1 MSGGYMDKAL
11 DVDLSTGTIKELVI
25 DPEDRRL
32 YWGGRGLATRLLYD
46 QTPAGLDPYDEQMVL
61 IFSTGPL
68 TGSGAPQSNRF
79 VVTTKSPLT
88 GAIANSTCG
97 GNFATK
103 LKKAGV
109 DVVLVRGKA
118 DKPVYL
124 EITDE
129 GASIKDA
136 THLWGMKTQEVQA
149 AFPRAFGKAV
159 IGPAGENRVRFAAI
173 VSQERVAG
181 RTGCGAV
188 MGAKNL
194 KAIIANGKKKI
205 PIEDP
210 ERFKKLQKQHTQY
223 LLEHPMTGDVLP
235 RLGTANIVHSAA
247 GKNILPVNNFQ
258 SGSDPRAVEITGD
271 WLAKHHLKKQV
282 GCLACPILCGRGIDL
297 HAKAAAAQAEETGE
311 ALAKPKIT
319 KGPEYETIALIG
331 SNIGCYDLERIFE
344 WNHLCDDLGMDTV
357 STGGVIGFAT
367 ELTAEGLLRS
377 DLTFDQHDGIS
388 GLLDDIA
395 HRRGLGDALA
405 EGVRRMGDRYG
416 GADYAIHAKGLELP
430 AYDPRGCYGQ
440 GLEYATSNRG
450 GCHTQGGVMY
460 LEATGA
466 LALDPHATATK
477 PEWVFYQQNVQAA
490 VSSSVFCM
498 FATYGM
504 LPGLVNNLKPMG
516 VIHRTAIWVLLH
528 SAPILRVYFKAK
540 LPVRAYWFEK
550 FLSHAFGRR
559 ISTGEFNQVGER
571 VWNLE
576 RLYNLREGL
585 TADDDTLPR
594 RMLDESTF
602 DGIEGGVPLD
612 RMLPA
617 YYKLRGWD
625 TAGVPKPKTLQH
637 LSIRA

>member
-1 MSGGYMDKAL
+1 MGKAL
-11 DVDLSTGTIKELVI
+11 DVDLSKGTIQELTI
-25 DPEDRRL
+25 DPADRDL

-46 QTPAGLDPYDEQMVL
+46 HTPAGLDPYDEEMVL

-109 DVVLVRGKA
+109 DLVLIRGKA

-124 EITDE
+124 EITEDE
-129 GASIKDA
+129 AQIKDA
-136 THLWGMKTQEVQA
+136 SHLWGMKTQEVQKE
-149 AFPRAFGKAV
+149 FPRAFGKAV
-159 IGPAGENRVRFAAI
+159 IGPAGENKVRFAAI
-173 VSQERVAG
+173 VSQERIAG

-194 KAIIANGKKKI
+194 KAIVANGRKKL
-205 PIEDP
+205 PLADP

-223 LLEHPMTGDVLP
+223 LLEHPMTGDILP

-258 SGSDPRAVEITGD
+258 TGSDERAVNITGGA
-271 WLAKHHLKKQV
+271 LAKHHLKKQV
-282 GCLACPILCGRGIDL
+282 GCLACPILCGRGI
-297 HAKAAAAQAEETGE
+297 HMHNEAAAAEGAP
-311 ALAKPKIT
+311 AAKPKVT
-319 KGPEYETIALIG
+319 KGPEYETIALVG
-331 SNIGCYDLERIFE
+331 SNIGCYDLPKIFE
-344 WNHLCDDLGMDTV
+344 WNELCDELGMDTV
-357 STGGVIGFAT
+357 STGGALGFAT
-367 ELTAEGLLRS
+367 ELTQKGMLESELS
-377 DLTFDQHDGIS
+377 FDNHDGIS
-388 GLLDDIA
+388 QMLDDIA
-395 HRRGLGDALA
+395 HRRGLGDDLA
-405 EGVRRMGDRYG
+405 EGVKRMGDKFG
-416 GADYAIHAKGLELP
+416 GADFAIHAKGLELP

-450 GCHTQGGVMY
+450 GCHTQGGIMY

-466 LALDPHATATK
+466 LSLDPHATATK
-477 PEWVFYQQNVQAA
+477 PEWAFYQQNVQAA

-504 LPGLVNNLKPMG
+504 LPGLVNGLKPMG
-516 VIHRTAIWVLLH
+516 ALHRSVIWVLLH
-528 SAPILRVYFKAK
+528 SGPILRMYFKAN
-540 LPVRAYWFEK
+540 LPVQAYWFEK
-550 FLSHAFGRR
+550 FLTHAFGRR
-559 ISTGEFNQVGER
+559 ISTGEFNKVGER
-571 VWNLE
+571 VFNME

-585 TADDDTLPR
+585 TAADDTLPK

-602 DGIEGGVPLD
+602 DGIDGGVPLD

-625 TAGVPKPKTLQH
+625 SQGVPKPKTLQK